1 MGEFKTGR
9 NRFLSFNTNMSGRKN
24 GVKLFVRVEGRKKH
38 GGGGAKIT
46 LCTVLVFQTT
56 ACLELRV
63 VAMQKNFSRP
73 ARHIKVKNAKL
84 IIV

>member
-24 GVKLFVRVEGRKKH
+24 GVKLFVRVEGRKNR
-38 GGGGAKIT
+38 GGGGEIT

-56 ACLELRV
+56 ACLRV